1 MRSPAAKILPVAAAL
16 LAIAVAACNPEGER
30 TTVTGS
36 EMADEFSAQ
45 NVSTTPKSYEPEL
58 PPVEMP
64 GMTSVSASTIA
75 PK

>member
-30 TTVTGS
+30 MTVTGS

-45 NVSTTPKSYEPEL
+45 NVSTSPEPYQPAL
-58 PPVEMP
+58 PPVDVPE
-64 GMTSVSASTIA
+64 MTSASASVVV
-75 PK
+75 P

>member
-1 MRSPAAKILPVAAAL
+1 MLKPVAKILPVAAAL
-16 LAIAVAACNPEGER
+16 MAIAVAACNPEGER
-30 TTVTGS
+30 ATVTGS

-58 PPVEMP
+58 PPVDMP

-75 PK
+75 P